1 MTDNG
6 IISIIISVITSLG
19 GFTFISRLMNRKWE
33 KQKLTVENIGIMEET
48 GRKQIDW
55 LEKRITERDRRIES
69 IFLEL
74 RKEQN
79 GTIELLRKLH
89 ELQMRLR
96 EEQYYRCERTAC
108 PSRTSTG
115 KPPNTRIAGYSS
127 PTGKQQ

>member
-6 IISIIISVITSLG
+6 ILSIIISVITSLG

-33 KQKLTVENIGIMEET
+33 KQKLTVENIGMMEET

-96 EEQYYRCERTAC
+96 EEQYYRCERKAC
-108 PSRTSTG
+108 PSRISTG
-115 KPPNTRIAGYSS
+115 KPPDILSAGQSS
-127 PTGKQQ
+127 PPGK